1 MPDLLFVNDLPYNI
15 VVSLYMVERL
25 GGLHKLLASRDVDAF
40 GRVRFARRTPV
51 PVGARFY
58 ITFHNDMNDVL
69 RVEAFLNKNKITDTH
84 VQSTGTTRL
93 EGFIV

>member
-1 MPDLLFVNDLPYNI
+1 MPDLLFVNDLPYN
-15 VVSLYMVERL
+15 VLVALYMVTRPERE
-25 GGLHKLLASRDVDAF
+25 HKLLATKDVEAF
-40 GRVRFARRTPV
+40 GRVRFKRRTAV

-58 ITFHNDMNDVL
+58 ITFHNDMDEVL
-69 RVEAFLNKNKITDTH
+69 RVEAFLNKNRVTDTH